1 MFLKD
6 IGGGWIALKDMG
18 AITFFAAGSFDSS
31 LLNATDPEATDDDD
45 DDAPPNIGGIATGLA
60 GVSANGTEQNV
71 GCSSS
76 YSRCCC

>member
-1 MFLKD
+1 MLLKD
-6 IGGGWIALKDMG
+6 IGGLIALKDIG

-31 LLNATDPEATDDDD
+31 LLTTDPVGATG
-45 DDAPPNIGGIATGLA
+45 APPNIGGIAIGLA

-76 YSRCCC
+76 YSRCC